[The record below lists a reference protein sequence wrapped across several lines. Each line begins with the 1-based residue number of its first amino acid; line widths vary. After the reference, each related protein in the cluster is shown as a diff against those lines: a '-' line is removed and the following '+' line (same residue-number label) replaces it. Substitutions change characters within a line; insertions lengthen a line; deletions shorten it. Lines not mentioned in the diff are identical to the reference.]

1 MNPLAHLS
9 LRVRIFL
16 FFAALAIGAVAAL
29 FTGLYLAYHRLAD
42 ASLLDPF
49 VQGGIVAGFAI
60 LGLLAWVWYLFDMN
74 VAKPIETLAGA
85 LRARAHADGAG
96 ELDASVARYLG
107 DLAPA
112 ARAAAR
118 RLDETQSAL
127 AMAVARETTRLAE
140 EKARLEALLADVPVG
155 VVLCNPGHDIVF
167 YNGPAVQ
174 LLGAASSTPG
184 LDRTLFDTLNDGPV
198 RMAFNRL
205 VALHDA
211 EAATDFLC
219 TTKDGLRLLAARM
232 RFLGDDEGAT
242 GYVLTL
248 RDVSAESARHASRE
262 AFLDEIFDRIRRPAA
277 ALTTL
282 AETLSGTAAP
292 KLVAALQQESSALAQ
307 SIKAFS
313 TRRDAARVTAWPLPL
328 TRASDLAEGLKSAME
343 AQGLALSA
351 TMPDLFLRLN
361 AFDVMSLLAQC
372 AKGLTEAGHATAFAL
387 SLREEEGGA
396 TLLLSWQGQP
406 CPMALLDQ
414 MLDAPAAAGSVPLRA
429 ILSAHRTDIW
439 PETHEGR
446 PALALPI
453 LRIRHATR
461 RPDPVPRAVTYD
473 FDLLSRERTA
483 AVSGAALDSLNYVVF
498 DTETTGLLPE
508 QGDEIVQIAAI
519 RIVNGRRAAGEV
531 FDMLVNPGRKIP
543 AASTEVHG
551 ISDAMVLDAAPV
563 SEALKRFHRF
573 AEGAVL
579 VAHNAPFDMT
589 FLKRREAELGL
600 KFDHPVLDTV
610 LLSAVVYGQHE
621 VHSLDALS
629 HRLGITIPEELRH
642 TALGDTEATADAF
655 LRLLSMMKGRGI
667 LTFADAL
674 TEVRK
679 HGRLLKDLN

>member
-1 MNPLAHLS
+1 MKNLTHLS

-49 VQGGIVAGFAI
+49 VQGGIVAGFVI

-140 EKARLEALLADVPVG
+140 EKARLETLLADVPVG

-167 YNGPAVQ
+167 YNGPAMQ
-174 LLGAASSTPG
+174 LLGVATTTLG
-184 LDRTLFDTLNDGPV
+184 LDRTLFDSLNDGPV
-198 RMAFNRL
+198 RMAFSRL
-205 VALHDA
+205 AALHDA

-219 TTKDGLRLLAARM
+219 TTKDGLRLLSARM
-232 RFLGDDEGAT
+232 RFLGDEEGAT

-248 RDVSAESARHASRE
+248 RDVSAESARHAARE

-282 AETLSGTAAP
+282 AATLPEAAAP
-292 KLVAALQQESSALAQ
+292 KLVTAIQEEASSLAQ
-307 SIKAFS
+307 SIKEFS

-328 TRASDLAEGLKSAME
+328 TRATDLAEGLKSAME
-343 AQGLALSA
+343 AQGLPLTA
-351 TMPDLFLRLN
+351 TVPDLFLRLN

-372 AKGLTEAGHATAFAL
+372 AKGLADAGHATEFEL
-387 SLREEEGGA
+387 TLREEEGGA
-396 TLLLSWQGQP
+396 TLLLLWSGTP
-406 CPMALLDQ
+406 CPMVLLDR
-414 MLDAPAAAGSVPLRA
+414 MLDAPPATGGVPLRA

-439 PETHEGR
+439 PETHQGR
-446 PALALPI
+446 SALALPI

-473 FDLLSRERTA
+473 FDLLSRERSA
-483 AVSGAALDSLNYVVF
+483 AVSGAALDSLTYVVF

-508 QGDEIVQIAAI
+508 QGDEIVQIAAV
-519 RIVNGRRAAGEV
+519 RIVNGRRVAGEV
-531 FDMLVNPGRKIP
+531 LDMLVNPGRKIP

-551 ISDAMVLDAAPV
+551 ISDAMVIDAAPV